1 MRFASLGS
9 GSEGNALVVQADGG
23 AGGRRTSVLV
33 DCGFGLREAQRRL
46 QALDVAADSLAGI
59 LVTHE
64 HGDHVG
70 GVFRLAR
77 THRIPVYLTHGTWQ
91 AVAAMPGA
99 AECEHRFIDPGKVFE
114 IDGISIE
121 PVAVPHD
128 AREPVQFVLD
138 SGRSRLGVL
147 TDLGHGTPHVVQAFS
162 GLDAIVLECNHDP
175 DLLAANPRY
184 PPALKRRIGG
194 PYGHLSNAAAAEIA
208 AAINGTRLR
217 RIAAA
222 HLSAHNNRPELARS
236 ALATALGA
244 SPEDIRVA
252 QQQTGLAWVELGVS
266 MAA

>member
-1 MRFASLGS
+1 VRFASLGS
-9 GSEGNALVVQADGG
+9 GSEGNALVVQAACGVGG
-23 AGGRRTSVLV
+23 SRSSVLV

-46 QALDVAADSLAGI
+46 QALDVAPDALAGI

-64 HGDHVG
+64 HGDHVS

-77 THRIPVYLTHGTWQ
+77 AHRIPVYLTHGTWQ

-99 AECEHRFIDPGKVFE
+99 ADCEHRFIDPGKAFE
-114 IDGISIE
+114 IEGIGIE

-147 TDLGHGTPHVVQAFS
+147 TDLGHGTAHVLRAYS

-175 DLLAANPRY
+175 GLLASNPRY

-194 PYGHLSNAAAAEIA
+194 LYGHLSNEAAAEIA
-208 AAINGTRLR
+208 AAINGPSLR
-217 RIAAA
+217 RIVAA
-222 HLSAHNNRPELARS
+222 HLSAHNNRPELARA
-236 ALATALGA
+236 ALAAALGA
-244 SPEDIRVA
+244 SPDDIRVA
-252 QQQTGLAWVELGVS
+252 RQQEGLAWIEVGMS